1 MSIFTDKK
9 SSLEAKGF
17 VVQDDNTVLGLNGQP
32 EAGMD
37 AYGQVWF
44 KDETIEA
51 ICNKVEEEA
60 TPEEALVAV
69 DPVETE
75 LVRARNDKGHYI
87 KDDPDTEVNE
97 AWTTKV
103 IKKLKPNKKKK
114 KTKQVSP
121 KKLQVDSKYAM
132 ADTDGD
138 GIITDEEMDRH
149 ERWIRLENEDK
160 LMDTQRIMAWL
171 AMSVTIVAVI
181 ILFTPIVSAEKME
194 SAASFLNTFIV
205 AQLGVVVGF
214 MGATAL
220 SKTKSK

>member
-1 MSIFTDKK
+1 M
-9 SSLEAKGF
+9 
-17 VVQDDNTVLGLNGQP
+17 
-32 EAGMD
+32 
-37 AYGQVWF
+37 
-44 KDETIEA
+44 
-51 ICNKVEEEA
+51 
-60 TPEEALVAV
+60 
-69 DPVETE
+69 
-75 LVRARNDKGHYI
+75 
-87 KDDPDTEVNE
+87 
-97 AWTTKV
+97 
-103 IKKLKPNKKKK
+103 
-114 KTKQVSP
+114 SP

-220 SKTKSK
+220 SKTKSKQKGLIVWLLKLVQIEY

>member
-37 AYGQVWF
+37 AYGQMWF

-51 ICNKVEEEA
+51 ICNTVEEVE
-60 TPEEALVAV
+60 PEVALAAA

-75 LVRARNDKGHYI
+75 LVRARNENGHFI

-103 IKKLKPNKKKK
+103 IKKLKPKKKK
-114 KTKQVSP
+114 K
-121 KKLQVDSKYAM
+121 
-132 ADTDGD
+132 
-138 GIITDEEMDRH
+138 
-149 ERWIRLENEDK
+149 
-160 LMDTQRIMAWL
+160 
-171 AMSVTIVAVI
+171 
-181 ILFTPIVSAEKME
+181 
-194 SAASFLNTFIV
+194 
-205 AQLGVVVGF
+205 
-214 MGATAL
+214 
-220 SKTKSK
+220 

>member
-1 MSIFTDKK
+1 
-9 SSLEAKGF
+9 
-17 VVQDDNTVLGLNGQP
+17 
-32 EAGMD
+32 
-37 AYGQVWF
+37 
-44 KDETIEA
+44 
-51 ICNKVEEEA
+51 
-60 TPEEALVAV
+60 
-69 DPVETE
+69 
-75 LVRARNDKGHYI
+75 
-87 KDDPDTEVNE
+87 
-97 AWTTKV
+97 
-103 IKKLKPNKKKK
+103 
-114 KTKQVSP
+114 VSP

-220 SKTKSK
+220 SKTKSKKKGLIVWLLKLVQIEY

>member
-1 MSIFTDKK
+1 M
-9 SSLEAKGF
+9 
-17 VVQDDNTVLGLNGQP
+17 
-32 EAGMD
+32 
-37 AYGQVWF
+37 
-44 KDETIEA
+44 
-51 ICNKVEEEA
+51 
-60 TPEEALVAV
+60 
-69 DPVETE
+69 
-75 LVRARNDKGHYI
+75 
-87 KDDPDTEVNE
+87 
-97 AWTTKV
+97 
-103 IKKLKPNKKKK
+103 
-114 KTKQVSP
+114 SP

-181 ILFTPIVSAEKME
+181 ILFTPIVSAEKMQ

-214 MGATAL
+214 MGATAI

>member
-1 MSIFTDKK
+1 
-9 SSLEAKGF
+9 
-17 VVQDDNTVLGLNGQP
+17 
-32 EAGMD
+32 
-37 AYGQVWF
+37 
-44 KDETIEA
+44 
-51 ICNKVEEEA
+51 
-60 TPEEALVAV
+60 
-69 DPVETE
+69 
-75 LVRARNDKGHYI
+75 
-87 KDDPDTEVNE
+87 
-97 AWTTKV
+97 
-103 IKKLKPNKKKK
+103 
-114 KTKQVSP
+114 VSP

>member
-1 MSIFTDKK
+1 
-9 SSLEAKGF
+9 
-17 VVQDDNTVLGLNGQP
+17 
-32 EAGMD
+32 
-37 AYGQVWF
+37 
-44 KDETIEA
+44 
-51 ICNKVEEEA
+51 
-60 TPEEALVAV
+60 
-69 DPVETE
+69 
-75 LVRARNDKGHYI
+75 
-87 KDDPDTEVNE
+87 
-97 AWTTKV
+97 
-103 IKKLKPNKKKK
+103 
-114 KTKQVSP
+114 VSP

-214 MGATAL
+214 MGATAI

>member
-1 MSIFTDKK
+1 M
-9 SSLEAKGF
+9 
-17 VVQDDNTVLGLNGQP
+17 
-32 EAGMD
+32 
-37 AYGQVWF
+37 
-44 KDETIEA
+44 
-51 ICNKVEEEA
+51 
-60 TPEEALVAV
+60 
-69 DPVETE
+69 
-75 LVRARNDKGHYI
+75 
-87 KDDPDTEVNE
+87 
-97 AWTTKV
+97 
-103 IKKLKPNKKKK
+103 
-114 KTKQVSP
+114 SP

-181 ILFTPIVSAEKME
+181 ILFTPIVSAEKMQ

>member
-1 MSIFTDKK
+1 M
-9 SSLEAKGF
+9 
-17 VVQDDNTVLGLNGQP
+17 
-32 EAGMD
+32 
-37 AYGQVWF
+37 
-44 KDETIEA
+44 
-51 ICNKVEEEA
+51 
-60 TPEEALVAV
+60 
-69 DPVETE
+69 
-75 LVRARNDKGHYI
+75 
-87 KDDPDTEVNE
+87 
-97 AWTTKV
+97 
-103 IKKLKPNKKKK
+103 
-114 KTKQVSP
+114 SP

-160 LMDTQRIMAWL
+160 LMDTQRVMAWL

-181 ILFTPIVSAEKME
+181 ILFTPIVSAEKMQ

>member
-1 MSIFTDKK
+1 
-9 SSLEAKGF
+9 
-17 VVQDDNTVLGLNGQP
+17 
-32 EAGMD
+32 
-37 AYGQVWF
+37 
-44 KDETIEA
+44 
-51 ICNKVEEEA
+51 
-60 TPEEALVAV
+60 
-69 DPVETE
+69 
-75 LVRARNDKGHYI
+75 
-87 KDDPDTEVNE
+87 
-97 AWTTKV
+97 
-103 IKKLKPNKKKK
+103 
-114 KTKQVSP
+114 VSP

-181 ILFTPIVSAEKME
+181 ILFTPIVSAEKMQ